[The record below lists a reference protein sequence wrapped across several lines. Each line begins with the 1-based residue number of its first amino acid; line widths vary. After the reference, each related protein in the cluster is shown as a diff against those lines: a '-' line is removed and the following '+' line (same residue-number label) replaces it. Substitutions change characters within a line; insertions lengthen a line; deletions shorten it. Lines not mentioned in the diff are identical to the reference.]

1 MKTVDDL
8 TNWYI
13 RFNRKRLKGAANLGQ
28 DDTLTA
34 LNCLLQ
40 VLFILVRTLAPF
52 TPFISDYIYG
62 LLKPHLGPVLQQ
74 FTDARSVHFL
84 PYPTLQ
90 KELFDEDVQQKLR
103 LMQQVI
109 QLGRVVRERN
119 GLSLKMPLSSAV
131 VIADEQHL
139 KDLDSVTGYIQE
151 ELNLRTVTLSTDEAK
166 YHVKLEARVDWPTL
180 GKKLKKQAQVVRKAL
195 PGLSQAQLRD
205 FQHTKVLELEGI
217 RLEPGDITIV
227 RSVDQASAGA
237 GSDGA
242 KWEAAFAEDMMVLL
256 DTTTHAELQEEGL
269 VRDLISRVQKLR
281 KLAKLV
287 PTEDVHMQY
296 AVLSNPN
303 AVGVDEAVATHKNLF
318 LNALR
323 GELVKSTA
331 DSLDTAE
338 TCLLKEDQEISGV
351 TLRLALLK
359 C

>member
-1 MKTVDDL
+1 
-8 TNWYI
+8 
-13 RFNRKRLKGAANLGQ
+13 
-28 DDTLTA
+28 
-34 LNCLLQ
+34 
-40 VLFILVRTLAPF
+40 
-52 TPFISDYIYG
+52 
-62 LLKPHLGPVLQQ
+62 
-74 FTDARSVHFL
+74 
-84 PYPTLQ
+84 
-90 KELFDEDVQQKLR
+90 
-103 LMQQVI
+103 MQQVI